1 MHFSFADVNQ
11 ERLFPAL
18 AGAVYI
24 FSEEAMNLKDRKRQ
38 RENRRIKQREKLIDK
53 RNDCGVKDL
62 TAYNAVRQIMTNGKA
77 NSFIALVRKQTDI
90 RELNAEIIREF
101 VERIEVFQ
109 AERVCGKKVQKLRIV
124 WNCIGSFNPPQP
136 DGKGKTA

>member
-1 MHFSFADVNQ
+1 MALIISACANVEGKISDERFAKMSESYEAEQKTLDERITVLRGNIVAQQETRVN
-11 ERLFPAL
+11 
-18 AGAVYI
+18 V
-24 FSEEAMNLKDRKRQ
+24 D
-38 RENRRIKQREKLIDK
+38 
-53 RNDCGVKDL
+53 
-62 TAYNAVRQIMTNGKA
+62 
-77 NSFIALVRKQTDI
+77 SFIALVRKHTDI

-124 WNCIGSFNPPQP
+124 WNCIGSFNLPQL

>member
-18 AGAVYI
+18 AGAVYF

-77 NSFIALVRKQTDI
+77 NSFIALVRKHTDI

>member
-62 TAYNAVRQIMTNGKA
+62 TDYNAVRQIMTNGKA
-77 NSFIALVRKQTDI
+77 NSFIALVRKHTDI

>member
-1 MHFSFADVNQ
+1 
-11 ERLFPAL
+11 
-18 AGAVYI
+18 
-24 FSEEAMNLKDRKRQ
+24 MNVD
-38 RENRRIKQREKLIDK
+38 
-53 RNDCGVKDL
+53 
-62 TAYNAVRQIMTNGKA
+62 
-77 NSFIALVRKQTDI
+77 SFIALVRKHTDI

-136 DGKGKTA
+136 DGKEKTA

>member
-1 MHFSFADVNQ
+1 MKS
-11 ERLFPAL
+11 
-18 AGAVYI
+18 
-24 FSEEAMNLKDRKRQ
+24 RKRQ
-38 RENRRIKQREKLIDK
+38 RENRRAKQREE
-53 RNDCGVKDL
+53 
-62 TAYNAVRQIMTNGKA
+62 
-77 NSFIALVRKQTDI
+77 RKHTDI

-136 DGKGKTA
+136 DRKGKTA

>member
-38 RENRRIKQREKLIDK
+38 RENRRIKQREERIDK

-77 NSFIALVRKQTDI
+77 NSFIALVRKHTDI